1 MSARS
6 QAAVIAFRRR
16 KKGVEVCLLRN
27 RGSSKWKIP
36 KGFVD
41 PGETPPQSALKEASE
56 EAGLKGGIVG
66 ESIGSYEYEKWGLDL
81 NVSVY
86 LMDVSDERDDWEESG
101 LRERHWVSLE
111 EALDLLKKHPVHPLL
126 DAAKN
131 KIERRSRPR

>member
-36 KGFVD
+36 KGF
-41 PGETPPQSALKEASE
+41 E